1 MAMIALGTLAS
12 AATMFAATAVPDG
25 RFFFD
30 AFTAVQLGA
39 MLVAASASAIA
50 RPAFFAFA
58 GAAAFGGATGAASWP
73 FALAGI
79 LFLAM
84 LIVMMREDIRHQR
97 RRTRASRQAVTEQ
110 NRATGL
116 LREFEPPGRG
126 RQEERAVRNA

>member
-58 GAAAFGGATGAASWP
+58 GAAAFGGAIGARSEEHTSE
-73 FALAGI
+73 LQS
-79 LFLAM
+79 L
-84 LIVMMREDIRHQR
+84 MRI
-97 RRTRASRQAVTEQ
+97 SYAVFSLKKKNIHKNTT
-110 NRATGL
+110 NSKVI
-116 LREFEPPGRG
+116 PH
-126 RQEERAVRNA
+126 

>member
-1 MAMIALGTLAS
+1 MAAGIACDVVLTVLGQVARVKRARSARQLRRAAALGMAMIALGTLAS

-58 GAAAFGGATGAASWP
+58 GAGAFGGG
-73 FALAGI
+73 G
-79 LFLAM
+79 
-84 LIVMMREDIRHQR
+84 
-97 RRTRASRQAVTEQ
+97 
-110 NRATGL
+110 
-116 LREFEPPGRG
+116 GRPEGG
-126 RQEERAVRNA
+126 RVGGG